1 MTISWRSL
9 PARLFIAIVI
19 GGVFA
24 ARLPGPEAALAASDE
39 STRYYERAQSY
50 LAKGELKSAVI
61 ELKNSVRADPDNAV
75 ARYALGV
82 ALLQTG
88 DAASAEKELKAAR
101 DHGFEEARLVDPL
114 ARSFLVQG
122 RYQPLLDTLVVKDQ
136 SPALS
141 AQILGWRGYAFIGL
155 GREDAAKQSFAEA
168 VQKDPKGS

>member
-19 GGVFA
+19 GGLFV

-50 LAKGELKSAVI
+50 LAKGELQSAVI
-61 ELKNSVRADPDNAV
+61 ELKNSVRVDPDNAV

-88 DAASAEKELKAAR
+88 DAASAERELKAAR
-101 DHGFEEARLVDPL
+101 DHGFDPAEAHIL
-114 ARSFLVQG
+114 AGQSIVFLAESPARFLVEPV
-122 RYQPLLDTLVVKDQ
+122 PLPHT
-136 SPALS
+136 P
-141 AQILGWRGYAFIGL
+141 
-155 GREDAAKQSFAEA
+155 
-168 VQKDPKGS
+168 